1 MTTGEPGTNAEVIN
15 RGDENN
21 AVFDFVIPQGA
32 AGGSCETRDYLS
44 AYSTAQ
50 QAGTNGAA
58 LKFDRNYVS
67 NGTAISHTEN
77 TTQFVINTPGVYHV
91 SFHGTISPAQ
101 GVNFPLAISLYL
113 RKQGT
118 LVPGTSVYHTFQ
130 TTSDTSNVAFSQI
143 IEVSTVPTTL
153 DMVGSGGN
161 FIYADISMVIHRLG
175 NLDET
180 M

>member
-1 MTTGEPGTNAEVIN
+1 M
-15 RGDENN
+15 
-21 AVFDFVIPQGA
+21 
-32 AGGSCETRDYLS
+32 
-44 AYSTAQ
+44 
-50 QAGTNGAA
+50 
-58 LKFDRNYVS
+58 
-67 NGTAISHTEN
+67 
-77 TTQFVINTPGVYHV
+77 
-91 SFHGTISPAQ
+91 
-101 GVNFPLAISLYL
+101 
-113 RKQGT
+113 
-118 LVPGTSVYHTFQ
+118 VPGTSVYHTFQ

>member
-1 MTTGEPGTNAEVIN
+1 MTTGEPGSDAEVTN

-32 AGGSCETRDYLS
+32 TGGTCESREYLS
-44 AYSTAQ
+44 AYSTSQ
-50 QAGTNGAA
+50 KAGTNGGT
-58 LKFDRNYVS
+58 LKFDKNYVS
-67 NGTAISHTEN
+67 NGTAITHTEG
-77 TTQFVINTPGVYHV
+77 TAQFVIQQPGVYYV
-91 SFHGTISPAQ
+91 SFHGTISPVK
-101 GVNFPLAISLYL
+101 GSNFPLAISLYL

-130 TTSDTSNVAFSQI
+130 NSTDTSNVAFSQI
-143 IEVSTVPTTL
+143 IEISTVPTTL

-161 FIYADISMVIHRLG
+161 FIYADISMAIHRLG